1 MNIIKRHSRLFA
13 ITALIMMMLVIIS
26 PFSTLF
32 IANAAMQ
39 SDYTKQ
45 HESEWKEFLGQND
58 VVDFAINYSLND
70 EHGYMFNFALTDEID
85 GTGDQVCASFV
96 ALCYRM
102 TMYPELPR
110 IGVPG
115 QFTTNELFIDIT
127 EYMSD
132 WETFCE
138 NIMPGDVLCTAYEC
152 EYGDNTEYLST
163 ASFKELSWKGVHW
176 LHAMM
181 CIGKKDDV
189 PWIAECTNGC
199 SEQDTNGNQIY
210 CHEYDESEYLG
221 DSTGEDHMTQDGAHC
236 AGGDVPNAPYGTKR
250 LFILRSIDAPGIT
263 KIDNSV
269 HDKGIVQSYKERV
282 LEYPIN
288 NGFLLDPG
296 HKYSKMQEDKN
307 IEVYKDYLD
316 VLKGGSGTGTQYCLY
331 ELFGED
337 LHWYR
342 YFGEETYSPGTLDH
356 IWSMWDANRIDE
368 LKLWED
374 IIVYDGKFYLSA
386 HVYANRAD
394 PLTSDDINNGYVD
407 PRITY
412 LSDAMSGYEYEK
424 NSFILFIAKYVNSF
438 VGFALGPELVN
449 GLMDFIG
456 EVESSEVW
464 DVIAPLFN
472 TIIAIA
478 IVAFIISLVKK
489 AVMYARGTGAGKDFI
504 NRLFIG
510 VICLLMLF
518 TFIASPSSL
527 NNAIKKIYTVVDNIF
542 SETLNASYKNDP
554 VKRDIIYLSE
564 GSEMMSTSATL
575 WYAGI
580 FAPWCKGQF
589 GDNYKNLYTQY
600 ADLSSGQ
607 KAMDQSH
614 DEVDPN
620 DTSGL
625 PKYNSAKYTGDV
637 SVPLGGGFELKNWAA
652 YLMSCGS
659 KYHLDANMELWV
671 DKIDPEVTPVFPLA
685 NTTARNANIMAD
697 TFRVLDAQMNI
708 APKEYA
714 DGTVVG
720 NYTDSRMIVTDYNA
734 SGRKILINCL
744 LLGFFIPIIF
754 LKLKNGLLMIITP
767 MQFIYHSILELFKED
782 NGVKNYFSTFGKAFL
797 GYFLACLKGSIMVF
811 LYGKLIGADNSGLI
825 HMILFIVI
833 SIIVLSFSMDDMR
846 RFGNQAKHM
855 IQNLRTGRKIRN

>member
-1 MNIIKRHSRLFA
+1 MNIIKRHSKLFA
-13 ITALIMMMLVIIS
+13 ITALIMMILVIIS
-26 PFSTLF
+26 PFSTMF
-32 IANAAMQ
+32 ISNANTWQ
-39 SDYTKQ
+39 SEYTRSNESTWKQ
-45 HESEWKEFLGQND
+45 FIGQND
-58 VVDFAINYSLND
+58 VVDFAVNYSLND
-70 EHGYMFNFALTDEID
+70 EHGYEHNHSGDGDVNDTTD
-85 GTGDQVCASFV
+85 TACAPFV
-96 ALCYRM
+96 GLCYRK
-102 TMYPELPR
+102 TMYPKEL
-110 IGVPG
+110 GG
-115 QFTTNELFIDIT
+115 TNFPNLLYNSELFIDIT
-127 EYMSD
+127 EYVSD
-132 WETFCE
+132 WDKFCE
-138 NIMPGDVLCTAYEC
+138 NIAPGDVLIDSIKCSNGHNP
-152 EYGDNTEYLST
+152 GDITEKFK
-163 ASFKELSWKGVHW
+163 ASGLDWTGVHW
-176 LHAMM
+176 LHAKI
-181 CIGKKDDV
+181 CIGKLNDV
-189 PWIAECTNGC
+189 PWIAEATCV
-199 SEQDTNGNQIY
+199 SEGDYKDTNGKEVY
-210 CHEYDESEYLG
+210 CHEYNKSNFEYDTTGTGRGSQNDVSCSG
-221 DSTGEDHMTQDGAHC
+221 DKH
-236 AGGDVPNAPYGTKR
+236 
-250 LFILRSIDAPGIT
+250 LFVLRSKDLPGLT
-263 KIDNSV
+263 KVDNSV
-269 HDKGIVQSYKERV
+269 HDRGIIQSYKQKV
-282 LEYPIN
+282 LEYPLN
-288 NGFLLDPG
+288 DGFLLDPG
-296 HKYSKMQEDKN
+296 HKYAKMQQEKN

-316 VLKGGSGTGTQYCLY
+316 RLKGGSGTGTQYCLY

-356 IWSMWDANRIDE
+356 IWSMWDADRIDE
-368 LKLWED
+368 LKLWKD

-394 PLTSDDINNGYVD
+394 PLTADDIDNGYVD

-412 LSDAMSGYEYEK
+412 LSDAMSGYDYVK
-424 NSFILFIAKYVNSF
+424 NSFILSIAKYVNSF
-438 VGFALGPELVN
+438 VGFALGPELIN
-449 GLMDFIG
+449 GLMDFIE
-456 EVESSEVW
+456 EVEASEVW
-464 DVIAPLFN
+464 EVLVPLIN
-472 TIIAIA
+472 TVIAIA
-478 IVAFIISLVKK
+478 MAAFIISLVKK
-489 AVMYARGTGAGKDFI
+489 AVMYARGTGAGKDFGH
-504 NRLFIG
+504 RLFIG
-510 VICLLMLF
+510 AICILMLV

-527 NNAIKKIYTVVDNIF
+527 NKAIKKIYTTVDTIF
-542 SETLNASYKNDP
+542 NETLNASYKNDP
-554 VKRDIIYLSE
+554 NKRDIIYLSE

-589 GDNYKNLYTQY
+589 GDSYKNLYTQY

-637 SVPLGGGFELKNWAA
+637 SVPLGGGYELKNWAA

-659 KYHLDANMELWV
+659 EYHLDANMQYLA

-685 NTTARNANIMAD
+685 NTTARNTNIMAD

-720 NYTDSRMIVTDYNA
+720 NYTDSRMIVTDYRG

-797 GYFLACLKGSIMVF
+797 NYFLACLKSSIMIF
-811 LYGKLIGADNSGLI
+811 LYGSLIGADNSGLI
-825 HMILFIVI
+825 HMILFIII

-846 RFGNQAKHM
+846 RIGNQAKHM